1 MRRLGLSAL
10 SVALLLAQAPAH
22 AQQAGEDPWGGMRR
36 RGAAPTATT
45 TNSDTPAP
53 ATPRAPRPAA
63 QPSAVQAPAVQA
75 PAVQAAPAQTT
86 SASVQAAAIPVPR
99 PRPADAPGAS
109 AGALPP
115 PTNFGAVP
123 AEPDMAEGSSET
135 QSPAIAEAAVVPP
148 ALAEAPATPDGAQG
162 AADAPA
168 SDVPAAASVQ
178 AASDIG
184 VPGAQTPAS
193 ADAKSA
199 GAASPIL
206 SLLSLADGVL
216 TPASLTALAAFS
228 PIGPASAA
236 QIDVPLAPRPTVVA
250 TAEPGVPARPTPKP
264 DTPPAEAAKPEASKA
279 DAPKADAKTEAAP
292 AAPQAPTSPAPV
304 VQAPPAQSPAVQS
317 PAPVPQT
324 APQVAPQAAPPIAPA
339 SAAVAPQTPS
349 ANAAPP
355 SDPPT
360 AAPAAVPGTPPVAV
374 GVAAPDLPVL
384 PPVTPRA
391 GPPTSPAAASAPAAP
406 PSAAAPP
413 PAAASA
419 RPVAAPVVSAPP
431 PAPAPVQAAPAAAAA
446 ASAAANAP
454 LGTVEDSPGS
464 KRAPLWPQDLV
475 RALRRVQD
483 SMAQGSTNAVNAQRD
498 LILRIEQEF
507 AAADPSIWEDP
518 HNARAAV
525 TYFLSGGNPAVLRRI
540 MDTQPG
546 PAIDPRLLRGTL
558 AYLEGREDE
567 ALRQLKD
574 IDARALPP
582 SLGGQVALAQAA
594 LHLRKDPAKSAEL
607 LAVARVL
614 APGTLVEEAALRRAV
629 LVAAQAGDLVQ
640 FESLSRQYLFR
651 FRNSVYAGNFRQRF
665 AASLSRLGFGNDPQQ
680 LARLEQILE
689 MLEPDSRRD
698 MELTLARAAVVQG
711 RTSTAN
717 FAAERALSTTEGGTA
732 EAERAKL
739 YRGASLAPSADT
751 YGEALN
757 ELKSVDRGLL
767 APADAAL
774 LDAASAAAENVKRAT
789 ENAALAP
796 EPPANA
802 LGASRAP
809 ARPPEPAGPL
819 TKDEM
824 LPVLEKA
831 RAALAQAD
839 ASLKGGPR

>member
-1 MRRLGLSAL
+1 
-10 SVALLLAQAPAH
+10 
-22 AQQAGEDPWGGMRR
+22 
-36 RGAAPTATT
+36 
-45 TNSDTPAP
+45 
-53 ATPRAPRPAA
+53 
-63 QPSAVQAPAVQA
+63 
-75 PAVQAAPAQTT
+75 
-86 SASVQAAAIPVPR
+86 
-99 PRPADAPGAS
+99 
-109 AGALPP
+109 
-115 PTNFGAVP
+115 
-123 AEPDMAEGSSET
+123 
-135 QSPAIAEAAVVPP
+135 
-148 ALAEAPATPDGAQG
+148 
-162 AADAPA
+162 
-168 SDVPAAASVQ
+168 
-178 AASDIG
+178 
-184 VPGAQTPAS
+184 
-193 ADAKSA
+193 
-199 GAASPIL
+199 
-206 SLLSLADGVL
+206 
-216 TPASLTALAAFS
+216 
-228 PIGPASAA
+228 
-236 QIDVPLAPRPTVVA
+236 
-250 TAEPGVPARPTPKP
+250 
-264 DTPPAEAAKPEASKA
+264 
-279 DAPKADAKTEAAP
+279 
-292 AAPQAPTSPAPV
+292 
-304 VQAPPAQSPAVQS
+304 
-317 PAPVPQT
+317 
-324 APQVAPQAAPPIAPA
+324 
-339 SAAVAPQTPS
+339 
-349 ANAAPP
+349 PP
-355 SDPPT
+355 SP
-360 AAPAAVPGTPPVAV
+360 
-374 GVAAPDLPVL
+374 
-384 PPVTPRA
+384 
-391 GPPTSPAAASAPAAP
+391 
-406 PSAAAPP
+406 APP
-413 PAAASA
+413 PAAGA
-419 RPVAAPVVSAPP
+419 
-431 PAPAPVQAAPAAAAA
+431 PAPAVPAAVAAQ
-446 ASAAANAP
+446 AP

-464 KRAPLWPQDLV
+464 RRAPLWPQDMV

-507 AAADPSIWEDP
+507 AAAEPSIWEDP

-540 MDTQPG
+540 MDHQPG

-567 ALRQLKD
+567 ALRQFKD

-594 LHLRKDPAKSAEL
+594 LYLRKEPAKSAEL
-607 LAVARVL
+607 LGVARLL

-689 MLEPDSRRD
+689 MLEPESRRD

-732 EAERAKL
+732 ESERAKL

-767 APADAAL
+767 APSDAAL

-789 ENAALAP
+789 DNAALAP
-796 EPPANA
+796 ATTPAA
-802 LGASRAP
+802 PGGSAAARAP

-824 LPVLEKA
+824 LPVLDKA